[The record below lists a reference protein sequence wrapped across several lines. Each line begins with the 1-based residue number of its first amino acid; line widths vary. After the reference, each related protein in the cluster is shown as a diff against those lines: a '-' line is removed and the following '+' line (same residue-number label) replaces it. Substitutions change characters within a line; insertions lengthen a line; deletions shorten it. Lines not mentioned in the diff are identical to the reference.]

1 MNLGVTIAMFCIDKD
16 GNERLAIG
24 GLGAAIP
31 IQAIRRMSS
40 ERSKEPPAVLKS
52 TTDVVSKQ
60 TQLATLLDDYDF
72 ALQGFLGNI
81 REVNELLVSRID
93 KSFHSLGVTDRDG

>member
-16 GNERLAIG
+16 GKELLAIG

-31 IQAIRRMSS
+31 IVAIRRMSS

-52 TTDVVSKQ
+52 TTDVVSKK

-72 ALQGFLGNI
+72 AMQGFIGNI
-81 REVNELLVSRID
+81 REGNEFIGSRID
-93 KSFHSLGVTDRDG
+93 ESFHSLGVTDRDG

>member
-1 MNLGVTIAMFCIDKD
+1 MNLSVTIGIFYIDKD
-16 GNERLAIG
+16 GKELLAIG
-24 GLGAAIP
+24 SSAAAIP
-31 IQAIRRMSS
+31 IQAIRRLSS

-81 REVNELLVSRID
+81 REVNELLGSGTD

>member
-1 MNLGVTIAMFCIDKD
+1 MNLSVTIGIFYIDKD

-31 IQAIRRMSS
+31 IRAIRRMSS

-52 TTDVVSKQ
+52 TTDVVRKQ
-60 TQLATLLDDYDF
+60 TQIASLLEDYDF

-81 REVNELLVSRID
+81 TEVNELFGSGTD
-93 KSFHSLGVTDRDG
+93 NSFHSLGVTDRDG